1 MKVTQKGQVTIPKRF
16 RDRFLLKKNSK
27 VVFEEKEDGILIQP
41 AKNTDVETI
50 MTKIEK
56 YAGIADVN
64 MTTDQI
70 INLTRDQLCDSCRFK
85 CFVRC
90 FYPRSPMVFLVFKGS
105 I

>member
-16 RDRFLLKKNSK
+16 RDRFLLKTNSK
-27 VVFEEKEDGILIQP
+27 VVFEEMKDGILIKP

-50 MTKIEK
+50 MAKFEK

-70 INLTRDQLCDSCRFK
+70 INLTRD
-85 CFVRC
+85 
-90 FYPRSPMVFLVFKGS
+90 
-105 I
+105 